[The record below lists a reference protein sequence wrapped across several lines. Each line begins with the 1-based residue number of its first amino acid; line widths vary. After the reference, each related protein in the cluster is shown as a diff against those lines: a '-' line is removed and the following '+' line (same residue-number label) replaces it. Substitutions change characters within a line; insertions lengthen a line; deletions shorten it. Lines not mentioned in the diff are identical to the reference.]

1 MVPGGA
7 GIAVEELTDE
17 ETCGD
22 ELSEQEV
29 DSIHSDEVD
38 ATIDGVEV
46 WGLVLKE
53 DLLNAVDVIV
63 IV

>member
-17 ETCGD
+17 ETRGD

-46 WGLVLKE
+46 WELVLKE
-53 DLLNAVDVIV
+53 DLLNTVDVIV